1 MASLF
6 SSRLTSA
13 YTALQGARG
22 APQTPTETIDKLVDR
37 IQTAELVE
45 DRRTAV
51 LGLKGCT
58 REYKEVREMWREGGR
73 EGTLTDGWLNDPMR
87 LDNCSKSA
95 TGRCRRSS
103 RCSSTMHRTTP
114 KSQRPCSRRSCS

>member
-13 YTALQGARG
+13 YTALRGDLG
-22 APQTPTETIDKLVDR
+22 APQTPTETIDKLVER

-58 REYKEVREMWREGGR
+58 REYKEVSCQ
-73 EGTLTDGWLNDPMR
+73 LADQPDG
-87 LDNCSKSA
+87 NCSG
-95 TGRCRRSS
+95 TDNQRC
-103 RCSSTMHRTTP
+103 
-114 KSQRPCSRRSCS
+114 

>member
-13 YTALQGARG
+13 YTALRGDLGAT
-22 APQTPTETIDKLVDR
+22 QNPTDTIDKLVER

-58 REYKEVREMWREGGR
+58 REYKEVRCERREHL
-73 EGTLTDGWLNDPMR
+73 GTG
-87 LDNCSKSA
+87 A
-95 TGRCRRSS
+95 QRRVWSPYVLFTNET
-103 RCSSTMHRTTP
+103 RITCH
-114 KSQRPCSRRSCS
+114 